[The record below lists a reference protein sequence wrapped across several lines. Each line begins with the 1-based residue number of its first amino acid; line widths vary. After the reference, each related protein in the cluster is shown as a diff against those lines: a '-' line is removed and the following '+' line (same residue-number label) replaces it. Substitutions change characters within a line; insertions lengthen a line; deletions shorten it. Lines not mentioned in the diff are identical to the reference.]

1 MVLDLGSEGK
11 PLQVVC
17 VSMSVCIGSD
27 QMVFS
32 ASLCTGY
39 MCPLIHVGMCLCT
52 VIHVCVCVHVN
63 SQTFACVSLSLRLGV
78 FSNCILPYSLK
89 SLN

>member
-17 VSMSVCIGSD
+17 VSVSVCIGSD

-39 MCPLIHVGMCLCT
+39 MCPLIHMGMCVCT
-52 VIHVCVCVHVN
+52 VIHVCVHVN
-63 SQTFACVSLSLRLGV
+63 SQTCACVSFSLRLGV